1 MASNQVIKPSTES
14 SQESTAYFDDS
25 LRVIYQKREVT
36 YRILS
41 ICFDVFLGLMLL
53 AFVIVIAKALIFCDS
68 VQEDIICLALIILL
82 GIASIVPLLLLHFQ
96 FCLCRAILYD
106 LGVAVDKCDLLVHQT
121 SDDSSL

>member
-14 SQESTAYFDDS
+14 SQESTARFDDS
-25 LRVIYQKREVT
+25 LRVIYRKREVT

-41 ICFDVFLGLMLL
+41 TCFDVFLGLMLL

-96 FCLCRAILYD
+96 FHLCRAILYD
-106 LGVAVDKCDLLVHQT
+106 LGVAVDKCDLLLHQT
-121 SDDSSL
+121 SDDSSS